1 MKSQARKSGS
11 RFYEL
16 YCIACGRR
24 VREEE
29 PPARCPSCR
38 SPLDV
43 RYDYDYI
50 RSRLNRY
57 SLRNSPIKAMKYLDF
72 YPIENLDLVV
82 SLDEGGTPLYRCGK
96 LGEMTGYAH
105 LHIKNE
111 GANPTGV
118 FKDRGSMVELSKAKE
133 RGAKAICVA
142 STGNMAASVAA
153 YASKALLPCYV
164 LVPEG
169 TAIGKMAQALSYGA
183 RLLPGRG
190 AGPGGGDRADGL
202 RDQHRRP
209 LEGIQGVF
217 RDGAHRSAAAHDRG
231 PAGRLQPHR
240 GRLQPGTG
248 EDHARGSPEHHLLG
262 GGGGGGPGGG

>member
-29 PPARCPSCR
+29 STTRCPSCR

-43 RYDYDYI
+43 RFDYDYI
-50 RSRLNRY
+50 HSRLNRY

-72 YPIENLDLVV
+72 YPIENLNLVV
-82 SLDEGGTPLYRCGK
+82 SLDEGGTPLYRCRS
-96 LGEMTGYAH
+96 LG
-105 LHIKNE
+105 
-111 GANPTGV
+111 
-118 FKDRGSMVELSKAKE
+118 ELSKAKE
-133 RGAKAICVA
+133 HGAKAICVA

-153 YASKALLPCYV
+153 YASIAMLPCYV

-183 RLLPGRG
+183 RLLQIRG
-190 AGPGGGDRADGL
+190 TYSDAFRLTEEMSERYHFYLAGDYAFRVEGQKSQAFEIIEQLDWQVPAVVIVPMGFGTNIAALWKGFKEFYDMGLTDRLPRLIGV
-202 RDQHRRP
+202 QP
-209 LEGIQGVF
+209 EGCSPIV
-217 RDGAHRSAAAHDRG
+217 AAFN
-231 PAGRLQPHR
+231 P
-240 GRLQPGTG
+240 
-248 EDHARGSPEHHLLG
+248 
-262 GGGGGGPGGG
+262 